1 MGNFHK
7 LMAADSDG
15 TLDQA
20 LQHCTQLSWA
30 LCQGKGVVVDSL
42 NGETIQWELQMEM
55 ALTTDNE

>member
-20 LQHCTQLSWA
+20 LQHCTTTTFLS
-30 LCQGKGVVVDSL
+30 LMSGKRSGCR
-42 NGETIQWELQMEM
+42 
-55 ALTTDNE
+55 LT